1 MARVDDL
8 GGRGRCGDPLAGHE
22 GVSGVARVA
31 LALRQVVG
39 HKTAGVGATH
49 ARARVHAVLVD
60 AGLVPGTLGV
70 DCALR
75 LALDVRVANVVP
87 DTGAAGGPLAFCT
100 VGVAATGGGIAGLY
114 HFNGALG
121 S

>member
-1 MARVDDL
+1 MTGHIA
-8 GGRGRCGDPLAGHE
+8 GGVRAAHAG
-22 GVSGVARVA
+22 
-31 LALRQVVG
+31 
-39 HKTAGVGATH
+39 T
-49 ARARVHAVLVD
+49 RVHTMLID
-60 AGLVPGTLGV
+60 TRLVPGTLGV

-100 VGVAATGGGIAGLY
+100 VGVAATGGGIARLD

-121 S
+121 G